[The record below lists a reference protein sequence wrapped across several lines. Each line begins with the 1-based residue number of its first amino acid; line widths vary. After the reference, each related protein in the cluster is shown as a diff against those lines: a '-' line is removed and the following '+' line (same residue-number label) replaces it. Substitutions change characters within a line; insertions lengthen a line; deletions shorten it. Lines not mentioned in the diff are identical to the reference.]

1 MDTIEA
7 LLSRASA
14 TVLVEPAPEGAV
26 PEQVLE
32 AGLRAPDHGHLRP
45 WRFVLIRGAARGAWA
60 EVVLAAMRAR
70 DPPQPQPLLDRQRA
84 RLIATPLI
92 LALGVVPQPHPKV
105 PEIEQMLSA
114 GAAAMNMLNA
124 LHALG
129 FGGLWVTGPNAYD
142 PAVVAALGLP
152 DGARLAGFLHVGTPA
167 EPRPPPRRPALD
179 AHLSEWT
186 GGAGR
191 TGDAA

>member
-1 MDTIEA
+1 
-7 LLSRASA
+7 
-14 TVLVEPAPEGAV
+14 
-26 PEQVLE
+26 
-32 AGLRAPDHGHLRP
+32 
-45 WRFVLIRGAARGAWA
+45 
-60 EVVLAAMRAR
+60 
-70 DPPQPQPLLDRQRA
+70 
-84 RLIATPLI
+84 
-92 LALGVVPQPHPKV
+92 VVPQPNPKV

-152 DGARLAGFLHVGTPA
+152 HGARLAGFLYVGTPS

>member
-26 PEQVLE
+26 LEQVLE

-70 DPPQPQPLLDRQRA
+70 DPAVPQPLLDRQRA
-84 RLIATPLI
+84 KLIATPLI

-152 DGARLAGFLHVGTPA
+152 DGARLAGFLYVGTPA

-191 TGDAA
+191 TGDTA

>member
-26 PEQVLE
+26 LEQVLE

-70 DPPQPQPLLDRQRA
+70 DTAVLQPLLDRQRA

-92 LALGVVPQPHPKV
+92 LALGVVTQPNPKV

-152 DGARLAGFLHVGTPA
+152 HGARLAGFLYVGTPA